1 MQLAMKGGE
10 ENMGVYSR
18 KNKDGS
24 ASWTIQYF
32 VDGQRKR
39 EVVPAKT
46 KKQAELALAKR
57 KIEIKEGRF
66 WENNNQRQV
75 LFRDWAK
82 EYLEIKKLQGR
93 RSFSNIQWIVSTL
106 ADYFNSKKLSEITPS
121 MIEAFIAKR
130 KSDATHSGKPPTPA
144 TINRQLAQLKNL
156 FNEAVRN
163 EILVKSP
170 AQFIG
175 FLKENNERDR
185 VLSDEEFQSLL
196 SVATQPLNGILLM
209 AYYTGMRRGEILGLT
224 WGRVD
229 LKKKI
234 LYLRPEDT
242 KTDEPRKIP
251 INETLY
257 EYLQQQNKVRRL
269 HEPHVFTYKQAPI
282 KEFKNSFA
290 TALEKAG
297 IENFRFHD
305 LRHTFVTNMRKAGI
319 HDFVTMAITGHKTM
333 EMFQRYNTV
342 DEADLNNAIQAI
354 SIQNPIK
361 KTLKYV

>member
-1 MQLAMKGGE
+1 MIG
-10 ENMGVYSR
+10 
-18 KNKDGS
+18 
-24 ASWTIQYF
+24 
-32 VDGQRKR
+32 
-39 EVVPAKT
+39 
-46 KKQAELALAKR
+46 AL
-57 KIEIKEGRF
+57 IE
-66 WENNNQRQV
+66 
-75 LFRDWAK
+75 
-82 EYLEIKKLQGR
+82 
-93 RSFSNIQWIVSTL
+93 
-106 ADYFNSKKLSEITPS
+106 
-121 MIEAFIAKR
+121 KR
-130 KSDATHSGKPPTPA
+130 KSDATHSENPPTPA

-224 WGRVD
+224 WDRVD

-257 EYLQQQNKVRRL
+257 EYLKQQNKVRLL

-361 KTLKYV
+361 KTLKYVPRQVPRGRMG